1 MVRLG
6 NEIKGRKT
14 MRISKNTQYLLDAT
28 KRLLSVDSPT
38 GFTNEVTKAAV
49 NELKDLGFESAVTRK
64 GSVLAELG
72 GEGNPIIVTAHLDT
86 LGAIVAEVKSNG
98 RLKISNLGGMKAVN
112 CETENVRVYARNGKV
127 YDGCLQHVDPSVHVN
142 PKGVSEERT
151 FDNTEIV
158 LDEDVHNKEE
168 TLALGITNGCFVC
181 FDPRTVITGSGY
193 IKSRYLDDKLAA
205 GILLALAKK
214 VKEGKAKLNRKVYL
228 FLTTYEEVGHGG
240 KGGLPEDAEEI
251 LAVDMGCVGLGL
263 EGSERK
269 VSICAK
275 DAHGP
280 YDYDVTTKLVQLAEK
295 KKLQYAVDIYNSYSS
310 DAQAAVNAGSDL
322 KHALI
327 GPGVYASHGYER
339 SHIEGA
345 ENTLALLEAYLA
357 S

>member
-1 MVRLG
+1 M
-6 NEIKGRKT
+6 NYSE
-14 MRISKNTQYLLDAT
+14 NTQYLLDVT
-28 KRLLSVDSPT
+28 KRLLAVDSPT
-38 GFTNEVTKAAV
+38 GFTNEVTKTMV
-49 NELKDLGFESAVTRK
+49 NELKALGYESCVTRK
-64 GSVLAELG
+64 GSVLTEIG
-72 GEGNPIIVTAHLDT
+72 GEGNPVIVTAHLDT

-112 CETENVRVYARNGKV
+112 CETENVRIYARNGKV
-127 YDGCLQHVDPSVHVN
+127 YDGCLQHIDPSVHVN

-158 LDEDVHNKEE
+158 IDEDVHSKED
-168 TLALGITNGCFVC
+168 TLKLGITNGCFVC
-181 FDPRTVITGSGY
+181 FDPRTVITESGY
-193 IKSRYLDDKLAA
+193 LKSRYLDDKLAA

-214 VKEGKAKLNRKVYL
+214 VREGMALNRKVYL
-228 FLTTYEEVGHGG
+228 FFTTYEEVGHGG

-251 LAVDMGCVGLGL
+251 LAVDMGCVGIGL

-280 YDYDVTTKLVQLAEK
+280 YDYDVTNTLVKLAAEK
-295 KKLQYAVDIYNSYSS
+295 KLNYAVDIYNSYSS

-339 SHIEGA
+339 SHVEGA
-345 ENTLALLEAYLA
+345 ENTLALLEAYLGA
-357 S
+357 

>member
-1 MVRLG
+1 M
-6 NEIKGRKT
+6 NYSE
-14 MRISKNTQYLLDAT
+14 NTQYLLDVT
-28 KRLLSVDSPT
+28 RRLLAVDSPT
-38 GFTNEVTKAAV
+38 GFTNEVTKTMV
-49 NELKDLGFESAVTRK
+49 SELKALGYEASVTRK
-64 GSVLAELG
+64 GSVLAEIG
-72 GEGNPIIVTAHLDT
+72 GEGSPVIVTAHLDT

-112 CETENVRVYARNGKV
+112 CETENVRIYARSGKI
-127 YDGCLQHVDPSVHVN
+127 YDGCLQHIDPSVHVN

-158 LDEDVHNKEE
+158 IDEDVHTKED
-168 TLALGITNGCFVC
+168 TLKLGIANGCFVC
-181 FDPRTVITGSGY
+181 FDPRTVITESGY
-193 IKSRYLDDKLAA
+193 LKSRYLDDKLAA

-214 VKEGKAKLNRKVYL
+214 VREGLALNRKVYL
-228 FLTTYEEVGHGG
+228 FFTTYEEVGHGG

-251 LAVDMGCVGLGL
+251 LAVDMGCVGIGL

-280 YDYDVTTKLVQLAEK
+280 YDYDVTSTLVKLAEE
-295 KKLQYAVDIYNSYSS
+295 KKLNYAVDIYNSYSS
-310 DAQAAVNAGSDL
+310 DAQAAVNAGSDM

-339 SHIEGA
+339 SHVEGA
-345 ENTLALLEAYLA
+345 ENTLALLEAYLGA
-357 S
+357 